1 MSTSYDQ
8 ITGTT
13 SKTAP
18 DAAGTSHPMVLDQSD
33 PIRKSFTVNDDG
45 IVFDSTVSDAVQL
58 GWPGAKSDE

>member
-18 DAAGTSHPMVLDQSD
+18 DAAGTNNPMLVDQTD
-33 PIRKSFTVNDDG
+33 PIKKSFTVNDDG
-45 IVFDSTVSDAVQL
+45 IILPVTVDDAVQL
-58 GWPGAKSDE
+58 DWPSMQGQ